1 MQAMTTAPTLPA
13 DFNDFV
19 GNSSTVESLRTA
31 IAGGRLPHSLILAGP
46 SGAGKYT
53 LALMLA
59 MSIECERQPRELRSY
74 EPALGSDGQTLA
86 LFCGHCANCT
96 RIASAADLEAQV
108 AAAVL
113 AREELRE
120 TDKKDTRVL
129 IQPHPDVLILPPDP
143 PQLLIK
149 LGQVRTLIQQAH
161 YLPAEAPRRVF
172 ILTAANMMK
181 EAANSLL
188 KILEEP
194 PDTVNILILAENPGE
209 LLPTIRSRCATV
221 RLGALPVEEI
231 ETLLAY
237 RRPEVPPNQRA
248 LIARLSQGAAGRA
261 LAFDLDAYTAARAD
275 ALIFLHN
282 AAAGSQAGDRSGAQ
296 SSDSSGAPS
305 QAVSSPEVG
314 SSAGSRSRVAS
325 GAPHLDSEMWVHE
338 PDHTALFKMTETYR
352 AGAEGQQKTTT
363 LLRALSLLLE
373 DLLLLN
379 AGTPE
384 LLRNID
390 LRPEL
395 ERLAAALPFAWIE
408 RASHAADQ
416 VQSGLRR
423 NLLRSLS
430 LDAFAAQ
437 LTTPA

>member
-1 MQAMTTAPTLPA
+1 MQAMTTAPTMPA

-53 LALMLA
+53 LALMLT
-59 MSIECERQPRELRSY
+59 MSIECERQPRDLWSN
-74 EPALGSDGQTLA
+74 GQTLA
-86 LFCGHCANCT
+86 GFCGHCANCT

-108 AAAVL
+108 AAAVA

-161 YLPAEAPRRVF
+161 YLPAEAPRRIF

-194 PDTVNILILAENPGE
+194 PDSVNIIILAENPGE

-231 ETLLAY
+231 ESLLAY
-237 RRPEVPPNQRA
+237 RRPEVPPKQRA

-261 LAFDLDAYTAARAD
+261 LAFDLDAY
-275 ALIFLHN
+275 N
-282 AAAGSQAGDRSGAQ
+282 AAAGSQVGDK
-296 SSDSSGAPS
+296 SGAP
-305 QAVSSPEVG
+305 
-314 SSAGSRSRVAS
+314 RLAS
-325 GAPHLDSEMWVHE
+325 ETWVHE

-352 AGAEGQQKTTT
+352 AGADGQQKTSA
-363 LLRALSLLLE
+363 LLRALALLLE
-373 DLLLLN
+373 DLLLLDSG
-379 AGTPE
+379 APE

-390 LRPEL
+390 LRAEL
-395 ERLAAALPFAWIE
+395 ERLAAALPFSWVE
-408 RASHAADQ
+408 RASHALDQ

-437 LTTPA
+437 LTTQP